1 MADFEMYLKVEA
13 KIGNNTIETHIQNIK
28 RVVKCPGEVQDGA
41 EKRIKNLPE
50 IIRGIK

>member
-13 KIGNNTIETHIQNIK
+13 KIGNNTIEKHIQNIK
-28 RVVKCPGEVQDGA
+28 KVVKCPGEGQDGA

-50 IIRGIK
+50 IIHGKK